1 MLCHNDIGFTSVY
14 DSKNVLYMAKK
25 VITGQ
30 LPPPVVVLVHA
41 DHDVHPLQTFT
52 QFSVHTE
59 NRR

>member
-1 MLCHNDIGFTSVY
+1 MLCHNDIGFMSVY

-41 DHDVHPLQTFT
+41 DHDVHRRR
-52 QFSVHTE
+52 SVLKTV
-59 NRR
+59 R